1 MDNFITA
8 GGIGVAF
15 HNQLVDRA
23 LACDADEC
31 RVEVSQSAIR
41 GEVIARLACNGVK
54 KQITFKHGDLR
65 LPMAEFSRRHIAP
78 VFAGGV
84 QQQPARKHRASNTA
98 IKRPAESTCETTL
111 RALDPAAVGVDPST
125 MQRV

>member
-23 LACDADEC
+23 LAGEDDAC
-31 RVEVSQSAIR
+31 RVELSQSSIR
-41 GEVIARLACNGVK
+41 GELVARLVCNGVERR
-54 KQITFKHGDLR
+54 ISFKHGDLR

-78 VFAGGV
+78 GLSG
-84 QQQPARKHRASNTA
+84 
-98 IKRPAESTCETTL
+98 L
-111 RALDPAAVGVDPST
+111 
-125 MQRV
+125 